1 MKSSRT
7 LNFSLVMALAA
18 ALSASPALA
27 QGKGKGNDK
36 GKKQKTEQ
44 VREDRRWEDR
54 RDDDRWEDDRRSD
67 RWEEDVRLERRDRR
81 DGKRVPPGWCKGKG
95 NPHNTVENC
104 GYDGARRGDRVYR
117 RDDESGR
124 YEDRRSDRRS
134 GSFAQEHAE
143 FHRWL
148 DEEYRA
154 RAAQR
159 PLDVRW
165 QLEVRRQKSEEHRR
179 WHRSVGIDH
188 DGRSY

>member
-27 QGKGKGNDK
+27 QGKGKGNGH

-44 VREDRRWEDR
+44 VRDDRRWEDR
-54 RDDDRWEDDRRSD
+54 RDDDRWDD
-67 RWEEDVRLERRDRR
+67 DVRLERRDR
-81 DGKRVPPGWCKGKG
+81 RVPPGWCKGKG

-104 GYDGARRGDRVYR
+104 GYDAARRGDRVYR
-117 RDDESGR
+117 GDREDRRYEDRGR
-124 YEDRRSDRRS
+124 YEDRRYDRRG
-134 GSFAQEHAE
+134 GSFDQEHTE
-143 FHRWL
+143 FHRRL

-165 QLEVRRQKSEEHRR
+165 QLEVRRQKSEEHQR
-179 WHRSVGIDH
+179 WHRSAGIDH
-188 DGRSY
+188 DGRRY